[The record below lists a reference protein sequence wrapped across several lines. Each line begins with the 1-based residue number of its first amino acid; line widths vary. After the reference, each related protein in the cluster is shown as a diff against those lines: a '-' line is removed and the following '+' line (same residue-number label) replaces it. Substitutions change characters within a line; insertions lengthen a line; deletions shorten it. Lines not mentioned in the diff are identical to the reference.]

1 MKFKA
6 LIGYQRLGYLTTGF
20 AGTVPIVFL
29 LLSTFTSALA
39 HEPFNAEE
47 LQWLKLKPIVYFSIH
62 EKNAI
67 HLHPGD
73 GKESVGTYRQLLNQ
87 LQQHTQQQYLAVWR
101 RGDDDGL
108 KDISQG
114 KVDFI
119 IDPPYAW
126 LLHHSASSFD
136 SILAKTIHSPSVSP
150 SATPFF
156 TDKTIFIFCFTL
168 ALISLTLVYWIWSL
182 KQQHRGQAG
191 IVQSLVKQKKLAE
204 NANAAKSAFLATL
217 SHEIR
222 TPMNAI
228 LGVQE
233 LLLKSAR
240 FPASEKSLLKNA
252 HRSAEG
258 LLGMLNQVLD
268 LSKIEAGKL
277 TLNPLPHCLK
287 TMITEIDATFSTLAS
302 KRGLQLIS
310 CLDPNIAEVL
320 LVDALRLKQILHNLL
335 SNAIKFT
342 AEGSIY
348 FSVNVQADD
357 HAGQLIEFRV
367 VDTGIGMT
375 DAEINRALQPFEQ
388 VLKANDVLNNDA
400 DYGSGLG
407 LAISKKLIATMGGH
421 LHFDSA
427 PKMGSA
433 IYFSSVLPRTTQS
446 AHNFNYSAIEP
457 SNARCFKNSM
467 GQAIRALLVE
477 DHPASREI
485 LSLQLQALG
494 VQVTVCANGKNALAH
509 FQKTHFDLVFT
520 DHSMPGM
527 KGEELACLLRQQG
540 YQDLIIIGVTANIYA
555 LEARQR
561 FLSAGMNAVL
571 IKPISIH
578 ILENQLDAYFQSE
591 KSFSTQKL
599 KPIKPF
605 FSLGVKDGNHSPTE
619 LLILAEVLKVQQ
631 DCLSKLDKETVGHTE
646 LAHYLHK
653 IKGGALLINEPSFV
667 EACIQLE
674 HELQLGAP
682 NVSQKLQLLLQQKN
696 LLIESIGITVTES
709 S

>member
-6 LIGYQRLGYLTTGF
+6 FIGHLRLGDLNANC
-20 AGTVPIVFL
+20 AGCASIVFL
-29 LLSTFTSALA
+29 VLSTFTSALA

-47 LQWLKLKPIVYFSIH
+47 LQWLKLKPIVHFSIH

-73 GKESVGTYRQLLNQ
+73 GKESAGAYHQLLSQ

-101 RGDDDGL
+101 KGDDDGL

-126 LLHHSASSFD
+126 LLHHSASPFD
-136 SILAKTIHSPSVSP
+136 SILAKTIHSPSDLP
-150 SATPFF
+150 SDTPLFIDQ
-156 TDKTIFIFCFTL
+156 TVFIFSFTL
-168 ALISLTLVYWIWSL
+168 VLISLALAYWIWSL
-182 KQQHRGQAG
+182 KQLHRGQVG
-191 IVQSLVKQKKLAE
+191 MVQNLVKQKKLAE
-204 NANAAKSAFLATL
+204 HANAAKSAFLATL

-277 TLNPLPHCLK
+277 VLNPLPHCLK
-287 TMITEIDATFSTLAS
+287 NMITEIDATFSTLAS
-302 KRGLQLIS
+302 KRGLQLIT
-310 CLDPNIAEVL
+310 CLDPSIAEVL
-320 LVDALRLKQILHNLL
+320 LVDAMRLRQILHNLL

-342 AEGSIY
+342 EEGRIY
-348 FSVNVQADD
+348 FSVTVLADD

-388 VLKANDVLNNDA
+388 VLKANGSLNNDV

-427 PKMGSA
+427 PKLGSA
-433 IYFSSVLPRTTQS
+433 IYFSSVFPRTTQS
-446 AHNFNYSAIEP
+446 AHNYNYSAVELP
-457 SNARCFKNSM
+457 NARCFTNSM
-467 GQAIRALLVE
+467 GQTIHALLVE

-485 LSLQLQALG
+485 LSLQLHALG
-494 VQVTVCANGKNALAH
+494 IQVTVCANGKSALTH

-527 KGEELACLLRQQG
+527 KGEELAYLLRQQG
-540 YQDLIIIGVTANIYA
+540 YQDLIIIGVTADIYA

-578 ILENQLDAYFQSE
+578 TLESQLAAYFQSE
-591 KSFSTQKL
+591 KYIVAQEL

-605 FSLGVKDGNHSPTE
+605 FPLGVKDGHHSPTE

-631 DCLSKLDKETVGHTE
+631 DCLCKLDKETVDHTD

-653 IKGGALLINEPSFV
+653 IKGGALLINEPTFV
-667 EACIQLE
+667 EACAQLE

-682 NVSQKLQLLLQQKN
+682 DISRKLQLLLEQKN
-696 LLIESIGITVTES
+696 KLIESIGITVAES
-709 S
+709 G

>member
-1 MKFKA
+1 MKIQVLMGRQGLVCLSA
-6 LIGYQRLGYLTTGF
+6 NYAWLISL
-20 AGTVPIVFL
+20 AFL
-29 LLSTFTSALA
+29 LLSSVTSALA
-39 HEPFNAEE
+39 HDPFNTEE
-47 LQWLKLKPIVYFSIH
+47 LQWLKLKPIVHFSIH
-62 EKNAI
+62 EKNAM

-73 GKESVGTYRQLLNQ
+73 SKEPAGAYHQLLTQ

-101 RGDDDGL
+101 KGDDDGL

-126 LLHHSASSFD
+126 LLHHSASPFD
-136 SILAKTIHSPSVSP
+136 SILAKTIHGPLVSH
-150 SATPFF
+150 SAAPAF
-156 TDKTIFIFCFTL
+156 TDQALLIVGFTFV
-168 ALISLTLVYWIWSL
+168 LISLTLVYWIWNL
-182 KQQHRGQAG
+182 KKQHRGQAG
-191 IVQSLVKQKKLAE
+191 IVQNLVDQKKMAE
-204 NANAAKSAFLATL
+204 HANAAKSAFLATL

-277 TLNPLPHCLK
+277 ILNPLPHCLK
-287 TMITEIDATFSTLAS
+287 NVITEIDATFSTLAS

-310 CLDPNIAEVL
+310 RLDPTIAEVL
-320 LVDALRLKQILHNLL
+320 LVDAMRLRQVLHNLL

-342 AEGSIY
+342 EVGSIY
-348 FSVNVQADD
+348 FAVNVLADD

-367 VDTGIGMT
+367 IDTGIGMT
-375 DAEINRALQPFEQ
+375 DAEIKRALQPFEQ
-388 VLKANDVLNNDA
+388 VLQATNTTNINV

-407 LAISKKLIATMGGH
+407 LAISKQLIASMGGH
-421 LHFDSA
+421 LHFESY

-433 IYFSSVLPRTTQS
+433 IYFSSVFPRTTQ
-446 AHNFNYSAIEP
+446 AAQNYHYPIIERP
-457 SNARCFKNSM
+457 NAPCFTNSM
-467 GQAIRALLVE
+467 GQTIRALLVE

-494 VQVTVCANGKNALAH
+494 IQVTVCTNGKNALTH
-509 FQKTHFDLVFT
+509 FQNTHFDLVFT

-527 KGEELACLLRQQG
+527 KGEELAQLLRQQG
-540 YQDLIIIGVTANIYA
+540 YQDLIIIGVTADIYA

-571 IKPISIH
+571 IKPISI
-578 ILENQLDAYFQSE
+578 ITLENKLADYFESGNNLIAQNLNR
-591 KSFSTQKL
+591 T
-599 KPIKPF
+599 KPF
-605 FSLGVKDGNHSPTE
+605 FALGLQHGHHSPTE
-619 LLILAEVLKVQQ
+619 LLILAEVLKVHQE
-631 DCLSKLDKETVGHTE
+631 CLRMLDEKTLDTNE
-646 LAHYLHK
+646 LTHYLHK
-653 IKGGALLINEPSFV
+653 IKGGALLINESQFV
-667 EACIQLE
+667 AACTQLE
-674 HELQLGAP
+674 RDLQLGAP
-682 NVSQKLQLLLQQKN
+682 DINQKLQLLLQQEN
-696 LLIESIGITVTES
+696 ILIESIGLAQAES
-709 S
+709 Q